1 MKEEKFRGLVEES
14 ALELVEEEFKKME
27 DEIGLDL
34 TRARKI
40 LDLDLEGVSSASNIS
55 DMVLELREDL
65 AKEGFERNEA
75 LGYAKESHYGY
86 FEIKRVID

>member
-1 MKEEKFRGLVEES
+1 MKEEKFKGLVEES
-14 ALELVEEEFKKME
+14 ALDLSEEEFKRMK
-27 DEIGLDL
+27 DEIDSDL
-34 TRARKI
+34 NVARKI
-40 LDLDLEGVSSASNIS
+40 LYLDLAGVSQASNTS

-65 AKEGFERNEA
+65 AREGFERSEA